1 MIRTL
6 QLYPDDA
13 NELRVPFSQQAE
25 PENRPIL
32 EERSLATPMNGR
44 VRLDFFKIF
53 IGGKVNVRDYNPL
66 FDDPIACPHLLH
78 LYNLQKDLSYTLTK
92 ASQVAGATY

>member
-1 MIRTL
+1 M
-6 QLYPDDA
+6 A
-13 NELRVPFSQQAE
+13 
-25 PENRPIL
+25 
-32 EERSLATPMNGR
+32 G
-44 VRLDFFKIF
+44 LDFLEIF

-92 ASQVAGATY
+92 ASQVAGATYWTIPHDVSRKPGPVLKDLLIYCQIWVAQTCRNTG